1 MRMSRSAFTGL
12 YRRMCGQL
20 VQARKSRNL
29 TQIELA
35 RQLGQHQSFVSKLER
50 GDRRIDVVELLEILA
65 VLGVDPAS
73 FVRELSQHRKKDRK

>member
-1 MRMSRSAFTGL
+1 
-12 YRRMCGQL
+12 MCVQL

-29 TQIELA
+29 TQIGLA
-35 RQLGQHQSFVSKLER
+35 RQLGRHQSFVSKLER
-50 GDRRIDVVELLEILA
+50 GERRIDIVELLEILS

>member
-1 MRMSRSAFTGL
+1 MSRSAFTGL

-35 RQLGQHQSFVSKLER
+35 RQLGQPQSFVSKLER
-50 GDRRIDVVELLEILA
+50 GDRRIDVVELLEILS

-73 FVRELSQHRKKDRK
+73 FVHELSQHRKQDRK